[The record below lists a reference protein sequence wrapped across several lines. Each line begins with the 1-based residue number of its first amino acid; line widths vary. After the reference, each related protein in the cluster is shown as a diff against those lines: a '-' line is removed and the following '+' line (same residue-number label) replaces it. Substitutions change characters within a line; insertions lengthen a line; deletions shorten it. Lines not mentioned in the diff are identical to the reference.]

1 MGLFD
6 SLKALVG
13 GGGARVQLDD
23 EPPAPGE
30 ADAAVTALIAD
41 VKQAIELELREG
53 CSDTYL
59 EAVLKS
65 DALDACSEVLAKA
78 FGPPKKP
85 FGERPAFDRT
95 LSALIQSKGGIEK
108 GQCLFLR
115 QYADERIAFAALWP
129 WSSGAEI
136 TLKLGVY
143 ATPG

>member
-13 GGGARVQLDD
+13 AGGAKVQLDD

-30 ADAAVTALIAD
+30 AEAAVTALIAE
-41 VKQAIELELREG
+41 VKQAVELELREG

-59 EAVLKS
+59 EAVLERA
-65 DALDACSEVLAKA
+65 ALDACTEVLAKTL
-78 FGPPKKP
+78 GPPKKP
-85 FGERPAFDRT
+85 FGERPAFDRS
-95 LSALIQSKGGIEK
+95 LSALIDSKGGIEK

-115 QYADERIAFAALWP
+115 RYADERIAFAAFWP
-129 WSSGAEI
+129 WSSGAEV

-143 ATPG
+143 STP